1 MEDRG
6 RRLELVSSR
15 CRHFGTN
22 QHRSE
27 ETRSLIEKCISRIEG
42 ATMCSR
48 FKHNSK
54 TSPRCQFVPSRT
66 LSRPHGG
73 PLIFPY
79 PILKALKPRGS
90 RVRGV
95 ADSGSSETPS
105 PTSESIVERVTQFM
119 NAFWKFLRPHTIR
132 GTVLGSISVTAR
144 ALIENPAAINWTLL
158 PRALIGVL
166 ALLCGNGFIVGI
178 NQIYDVKIDKV
189 SPSIK

>member
-1 MEDRG
+1 
-6 RRLELVSSR
+6 
-15 CRHFGTN
+15 
-22 QHRSE
+22 
-27 ETRSLIEKCISRIEG
+27 
-42 ATMCSR
+42 MCSR
-48 FKHNSK
+48 FKHHSK
-54 TSPRCQFVPSRT
+54 TTPRCHYALSRT
-66 LSRPHGG
+66 LPRVHGG
-73 PLIFPY
+73 PLITTY
-79 PILKALKPRGS
+79 PSPKPRKTRTSG
-90 RVRGV
+90 VRGV

-105 PTSESIVERVTQFM
+105 PASESAVERVSQFL

-189 SPSIK
+189 NIYTKFFESRCV